1 MFVKEPKL
9 KKVAYGVA
17 MALAIIIVHFVNVYV
32 YTMPPIVVLLV
43 AIFITYLGIT
53 FINKSGKFE
62 QNISLIKYNLL
73 NAIVVVVLFIV
84 YFTITN

>member
-1 MFVKEPKL
+1 MFVKEPTL

-17 MALAIIIVHFVNVYV
+17 MSLAIIIVHFVNEYV

-62 QNISLIKYNLL
+62 QNISRTNYNLL
-73 NAIVVVVLFIV
+73 NAVVVVVLFIV

>member
-1 MFVKEPKL
+1 
-9 KKVAYGVA
+9 

>member
-1 MFVKEPKL
+1 MFVKEPTL

-62 QNISLIKYNLL
+62 QKISMTKYNLL
-73 NAIVVVVLFIV
+73 NAIVVVVLLIF